1 MTMVQAGSN
10 AAPAA
15 RSVPG
20 FGHTALSAQ
29 LHCPLA
35 SGCRVE
41 LSGHRVPAGLGR
53 AVQEEHKYC
62 IVSVLGT
69 KNMK

>member
-1 MTMVQAGSN
+1 MTVVRADRS

-20 FGHTALSAQ
+20 FGRTALSAQ

-41 LSGHRVPAGLGR
+41 LSGHRVPAGLGH
-53 AVQEEHKYC
+53 AVQEEHKC
-62 IVSVLGT
+62 CVVSVLGT
-69 KNMK
+69 KIMK